1 MKDKITVLISSCGTI
16 ALGPSLVDLLS
27 GMSVKVKII
36 GLDMSCENAGH
47 LMVDKFYKSPKGG
60 TDEFVDFVK
69 DICITEKVDIILGTS
84 IENVLFP
91 ILSRKKEFDEIGV
104 KIPACD
110 IEDLKIAN
118 NKILMLEHL
127 RSLEITQA
135 NFYVPKDCKDFIK
148 KAKLLGYPKR
158 DVHVKPSSMS
168 GNRGFKILSSKI
180 DMSFEDIL
188 KKPDIDPFIT
198 LETYCALLEKEKIF
212 PEILMMEYLPGQDY
226 SIYVYAEGGEAK
238 SIIPMKRLK
247 PKPGVSLI
255 SEVDLNKK
263 IIERVRLITKHFNLN
278 WNINIQMKVNYVG
291 EPVVYEI
298 NPRIAGT
305 IIMTKHAG
313 ANLIEHGVLKT
324 LGMDS
329 VLNKPKDKVKMFRY
343 LKAVFSEG

>member
-1 MKDKITVLISSCGTI
+1 MKGEITVLISSCGTI

-27 GMSVKVKII
+27 GMSVKVRTI
-36 GLDMSCENAGH
+36 GLDMSSENAGH

-69 DICITEKVDIILGTS
+69 DVCISEKVDIILGTS
-84 IENVLFP
+84 VENVLFP
-91 ILSRKKEFDEIGV
+91 ILNRKKEFEKIGV

-127 RSLEITQA
+127 RSLEIPQA

-148 KAKLLGYPKR
+148 KAKLLGYPSH
-158 DVHVKPSSMS
+158 DVVVKPSSMS
-168 GNRGFKILSSKI
+168 GNRGFKILSSNI

-198 LETYCALLEKEKIF
+198 LETYCSLLEKEEIF

-226 SIYVYAEGGEAK
+226 SVYVYAEDGEAK
-238 SIIPMKRLK
+238 SVIPMKRLK

-255 SEVDLNKK
+255 SQVDLNKK
-263 IIERVRLITKHFNLN
+263 IIERAKVITRHFNLN
-278 WNINIQMKVNYVG
+278 WNVNIQMRYSSCG
-291 EPVVYEI
+291 QPLVYEI
-298 NPRIAGT
+298 NPRIAGS
-305 IIMTKHAG
+305 IILTKAAG
-313 ANLIEHGVLKT
+313 CDLLS
-324 LGMDS
+324 LGINQILGEECKSTSPVDGI
-329 VLNKPKDKVKMFRY
+329 KMYRH
-343 LKAVFSEG
+343 LTEVFV